1 VHPGLVL
8 TAADLAGSALANARR
23 FAATFDEARMD
34 PLTGVG
40 NHRAFHERLDADLR
54 AAASNGADVGL
65 VLFDLDD
72 FKRVNDVAG
81 HQAGDR
87 LLRDFAR
94 IASGFQRQEEELFR
108 LGGDE
113 FAIVVDGDGEAGAT
127 VADRV
132 RTAVAAECFASSLT
146 VSAGVASF
154 PADAR
159 TKDELLHK
167 ADVVYHLAAAVG
179 VKTIVEQP
187 VRTLRVNLEG
197 TETVLDACCRF
208 DKPVL
213 VASTSEVYG
222 DHRSEEPLRETS
234 RRIYGATTQK
244 RWAYADSKAMDEFL
258 ALAYH
263 EEHDL
268 QAVIVRLFNTVGP
281 RQTGMYGMVIPRF
294 VERAL
299 SGAPIEI
306 YGDGLQTR
314 CFCHVDDT
322 IRALRDLMTDLERT
336 AGEIFNVGANNQ
348 ISILGLADQLTWMT
362 GSTSPKVHIPFSEV
376 YGTGIE
382 DMLHRVPCTDK
393 VRDTIGWVPKH
404 SLADILGDVIA
415 EMSARAKVA
424 A

>member
-1 VHPGLVL
+1 VKALITGGAGFIGSHLSELLLGDGDEVFVL
-8 TAADLAGSALANARR
+8 DDLSTGSLANI
-23 FAATFDEARMD
+23 E
-34 PLTGVG
+34 
-40 NHRAFHERLDADLR
+40 HLR
-54 AAASNGADVGL
+54 ANPRFHFVLDSILHPAVVNEL
-65 VLFDLDD
+65 VN
-72 FKRVNDVAG
+72 KV
-81 HQAGDR
+81 
-87 LLRDFAR
+87 
-94 IASGFQRQEEELFR
+94 
-108 LGGDE
+108 
-113 FAIVVDGDGEAGAT
+113 
-127 VADRV
+127 
-132 RTAVAAECFASSLT
+132 
-146 VSAGVASF
+146 
-154 PADAR
+154 
-159 TKDELLHK
+159 
-167 ADVVYHLAAAVG
+167 DVVYHLAAAVG

-268 QAVIVRLFNTVGP
+268 KAVIVRLFNTVGP

-294 VERAL
+294 AERAL
-299 SGAPIEI
+299 AGAPIEI
-306 YGDGLQTR
+306 YGDGEQTR
-314 CFCHVDDT
+314 CFCHVEDT
-322 IRALRDLMTDLERT
+322 IRALRDLMTDINCT

-362 GSTSPKVHIPFSEV
+362 GSRSPKVHIPFSEV

-393 VRDTIGWVPKH
+393 VRDTIGWVPEY
-404 SLADILGDVIA
+404 SLEEILADVIA
-415 EMSARAKVA
+415 AMTVRAKVA